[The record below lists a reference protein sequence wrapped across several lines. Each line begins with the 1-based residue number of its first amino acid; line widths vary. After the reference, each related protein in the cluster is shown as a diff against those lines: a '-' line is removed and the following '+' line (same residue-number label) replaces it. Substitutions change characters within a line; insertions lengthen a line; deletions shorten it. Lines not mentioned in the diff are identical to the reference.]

1 MFRALP
7 LLLLI
12 ACATVGGVQ
21 TANTAGQGTLQ
32 IAAEPGLQVLAGKPA
47 IQLYP
52 HFDVAVRYGFTDR
65 LDLGLRAGWSFLETQ
80 GKYQLTGP
88 ANKKFVVSLAPTV
101 GGVVQT
107 STGVDVL
114 GAVLTAS
121 TPVLFGIGAGVH
133 QLVLGVRSQHFIFIG
148 NGAPLNMPTYLLA
161 VGGSIGFALRFSDAL
176 TLLPELAAVWPV
188 YGGLPVTRTDGVNAD
203 FLYGAAHIGIWQLK
217 LGFILD
223 RKTGFSPKK

>member
-1 MFRALP
+1 M
-7 LLLLI
+7 

-21 TANTAGQGTLQ
+21 TANTVGQGNLQ
-32 IAAEPGLQVLAGKPA
+32 IAAEPGLQVLAGKPG

-52 HFDVAVRYGFTDR
+52 HFDLAVRYGFTER

-80 GKYQLTGP
+80 AKYQLTDP
-88 ANKKFVVSLAPTV
+88 ANKNFIVSLAPTV

-107 STGVDVL
+107 TTGVDVL

-121 TPVLFGIGAGVH
+121 TPVLFGIAVGVH

-148 NGAPLNMPTYLLA
+148 NGAALNMPTYLLA
-161 VGGSIGFALRFSDAL
+161 LGGSIGFALRFTDSL

-188 YGGLPVTRTDGVNAD
+188 SGGLAVTRSDGVNTD
-203 FLYGAAHIGIWQLK
+203 FLYGAVHVGIWQFK
-217 LGFILD
+217 LGFLLD
-223 RKTGFSPKK
+223 RKTGFSLKK